1 LDNEVGLKQ
10 ERRKAATLAREL
22 EQSKFSA
29 DANTRDT
36 NELIIGLKNKV
47 ESLKKEN
54 GNLSSRLEK
63 NLKENQKKMEEE
75 RKKTLE
81 IKEL

>member
-63 NLKENQKKMEEE
+63 NLKENQKKMES
-75 RKKTLE
+75 RKRRKA
-81 IKEL
+81 